1 MLVYGQNYH
10 LSKFRV
16 DLMVN
21 LLITQPL
28 HIYNFFLSVYCDH
41 SDYCHAVYLYNVRHV
56 WKWKVLK
63 GSHKCGRIDHLIVAE
78 QTGADVERVQEI
90 EKVCDLIHV
99 ELKAGYNFRP
109 YTLGRFSS
117 NNLHYLTI
125 DFQHITTILSF

>member
-1 MLVYGQNYH
+1 ML
-10 LSKFRV
+10 
-16 DLMVN
+16 N

-28 HIYNFFLSVYCDH
+28 NLYNFFLSVYYGH
-41 SDYCHAVYLYNVRHV
+41 SVYCHTVYLLNVRHV

-99 ELKAGYNFRP
+99 ELKAGYNLRP

-125 DFQHITTILSF
+125 DFQQITIILSF

>member
-1 MLVYGQNYH
+1 MLVYGQNYQM
-10 LSKFRV
+10 SKFRV

-21 LLITQPL
+21 MLINQPL
-28 HIYNFFLSVYCDH
+28 NIYNFFLSVYCGH
-41 SDYCHAVYLYNVRHV
+41 SVYILHCISIYCASCL
-56 WKWKVLK
+56 KWKVLK
-63 GSHKCGRIDHLIVAE
+63 NSHKCGRIDHLIVAE

-99 ELKAGYNFRP
+99 ELKAGYNLRP

-125 DFQHITTILSF
+125 DFQQITIILSF